1 MSVRAQILLVLITT
15 GTLWFILSLVRR
27 RTLRSKYAL
36 LWVAVGVILVAF
48 AIVPNVLVPISR
60 AVGIEYEPA
69 TFFLAAIAFLFVI
82 VVHFSWELSRLE
94 ERTRTLAEEVALLR
108 AALPPPED
116 ADEVLSGG
124 SDQAA
129 GSSVPPESP
138 TTGS

>member
-15 GTLWFILSLVRR
+15 GTLWFILSLVRK

-48 AIVPNVLVPISR
+48 AIVPGILVPISK
-60 AVGIEYEPA
+60 AVGIAYEPA

-94 ERTRTLAEEVALLR
+94 DRTRTLAEEVALLR
-108 AALPPPED
+108 AEV
-116 ADEVLSGG
+116 DEARGEQASSPQG
-124 SDQAA
+124 S
-129 GSSVPPESP
+129 
-138 TTGS
+138 

>member
-36 LWVAVGVILVAF
+36 LWVAVGVLLVAF
-48 AIVPNVLVPISR
+48 AIVPNVLVPISN

-94 ERTRTLAEEVALLR
+94 DRTRTLAEEVALLR
-108 AALPPPED
+108 ASLPDSEADASSAPDVAPTSGVEAEPRSAPP
-116 ADEVLSGG
+116 A
-124 SDQAA
+124 
-129 GSSVPPESP
+129 
-138 TTGS
+138 